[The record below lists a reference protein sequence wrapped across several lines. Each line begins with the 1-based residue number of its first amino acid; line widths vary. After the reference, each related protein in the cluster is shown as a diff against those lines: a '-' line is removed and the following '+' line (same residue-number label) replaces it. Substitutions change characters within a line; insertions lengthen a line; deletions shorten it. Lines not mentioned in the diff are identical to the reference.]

1 MESVIINDRGQI
13 TLPIF
18 LMEKMGLTKGDEI
31 FLIEENGRFVL
42 QNTEPDAL
50 TRLQDL
56 MEGEAERVGW
66 KTPEDVADYMKKR
79 RYERNKQV

>member
-1 MESVIINDRGQI
+1 MESVRIDDRGQI

-31 FLIEENGRFVL
+31 FFYEENGRFVI

-66 KTPEDVADYMKKR
+66 KNTDDIASYMKKR
-79 RYERNKQV
+79 RYERNKPV